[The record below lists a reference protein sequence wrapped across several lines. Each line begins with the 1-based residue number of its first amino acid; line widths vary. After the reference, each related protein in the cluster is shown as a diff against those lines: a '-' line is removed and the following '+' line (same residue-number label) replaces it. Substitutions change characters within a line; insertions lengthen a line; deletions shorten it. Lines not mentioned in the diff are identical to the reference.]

1 MLQVLLPWGGCGAP
15 GTLAS
20 WRSGEDVG
28 GRWAPRGAPGA
39 GVVWRGLGEW
49 WLLLA
54 ALAGYCVQEEHSTSG
69 FLMSGSVMASLSV
82 ITS

>member
-1 MLQVLLPWGGCGAP
+1 MA
-15 GTLAS
+15 
-20 WRSGEDVG
+20 

-39 GVVWRGLGEW
+39 GVVWRRLGEW

-54 ALAGYCVQEEHSTSG
+54 ALAGYCVQEGDGHLEEHSTSG